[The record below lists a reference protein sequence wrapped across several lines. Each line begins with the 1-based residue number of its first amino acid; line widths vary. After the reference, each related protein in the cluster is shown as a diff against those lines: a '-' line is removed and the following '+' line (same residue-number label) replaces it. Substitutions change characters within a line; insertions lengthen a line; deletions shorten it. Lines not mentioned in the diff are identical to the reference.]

1 MSRGLPLPAIIGQ
14 LFLAG
19 DGFLGYRCDCSYLV
33 TGRTLEAVD
42 AGVME
47 HQRYRHSEQALHA
60 ADDGAE
66 S

>member
-1 MSRGLPLPAIIGQ
+1 MSRGAPLPTIVGQ

-19 DGFLGYRCDCSYLV
+19 SGFLGYRCDCGYAV

-47 HQRYRHSEQALHA
+47 HQRYRHEDHALP
-60 ADDGAE
+60 DDGVE